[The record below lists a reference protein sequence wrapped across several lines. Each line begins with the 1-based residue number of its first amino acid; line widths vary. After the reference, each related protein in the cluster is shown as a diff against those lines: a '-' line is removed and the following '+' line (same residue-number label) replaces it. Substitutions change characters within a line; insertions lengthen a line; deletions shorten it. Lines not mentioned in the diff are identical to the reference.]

1 MTTKRKTPGSLFR
14 TLQEEEAADD
24 LEEILAMSETELDA
38 FITKEGGDPAGI
50 RARGA
55 AHAKAL
61 DERLT
66 SKAWHD
72 EMEAKHERF
81 RDVAAAN
88 KSTTVL
94 PRDVLLARLTAARN
108 NPRFNERVAT
118 LFQKKTEEAATDQE
132 LQDLLDRIELLAKLE
147 DDSE

>member
-108 NPRFNERVAT
+108 NPRFDERVAT

>member
-1 MTTKRKTPGSLFR
+1 MTTKRNNPGSLWR
-14 TLQEEEAADD
+14 TLQEEAAADD

-38 FITKEGGDPAGI
+38 YITKEGGDPVGI

-66 SKAWHD
+66 TKAWHD

-88 KSTTVL
+88 KSTTLL
-94 PRDVLLARLTAARN
+94 PRDVLLQRLGAARN
-108 NPRFNERVAT
+108 NPRFSERVAT
-118 LFQKKTEEAATDQE
+118 LFQKEDRRGRNRPGAARSPRPHRAPREA
-132 LQDLLDRIELLAKLE
+132 R
-147 DDSE
+147 